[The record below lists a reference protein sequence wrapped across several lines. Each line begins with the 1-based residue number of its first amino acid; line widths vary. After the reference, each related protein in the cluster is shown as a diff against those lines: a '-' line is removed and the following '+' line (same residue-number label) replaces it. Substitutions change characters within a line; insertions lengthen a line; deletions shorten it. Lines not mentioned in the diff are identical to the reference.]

1 MYQVGE
7 LLVYGSHGVCRFL
20 KEDRQVVDRKKV
32 TYLVLEP
39 LGQENARFMVPA
51 HNPVA
56 MSKLRKLPQREELE
70 ALLDPPEIRNEAW
83 VTDENRRKQLYR
95 ELIGSGDRERLLS
108 MMRAVVRHKEAQAA
122 AGRKCHICD
131 DNFLR
136 DAEKLLTVEVSIVMG
151 IDADQAKQYIRSRL
165 KEDA

>member
-20 KEDRQVVDRKKV
+20 KEDRQVVDRKMV

-56 MSKLRKLPQREELE
+56 ISKLRKLPQREELE

-108 MMRAVVRHKEAQAA
+108 MMRAIVRHKEAQAA

-136 DAEKLLTVEVSIVMG
+136 DAEKLMIGQIAVVMEM
-151 IDADQAKQYIRSRL
+151 DQEEAKTFLRKKL
-165 KEDA
+165 H

>member
-7 LLVYGSHGVCRFL
+7 LLVYGSYGVCRFL

-51 HNPVA
+51 HNTVA

-136 DAEKLLTVEVSIVMG
+136 DAEKLMIGQIAVVMEM
-151 IDADQAKQYIRSRL
+151 DQEEAKTFLRKKL
-165 KEDA
+165 H

>member
-20 KEDRQVVDRKKV
+20 KEDRQVVDRKMV

-108 MMRAVVRHKEAQAA
+108 MMRAIVRHKEAQAA

-136 DAEKLLTVEVSIVMG
+136 DAEKLMIGQIAVVMEM
-151 IDADQAKQYIRSRL
+151 DQEEAKTFLRKKL
-165 KEDA
+165 H

>member
-20 KEDRQVVDRKKV
+20 KEDRQVVDRKMV

-56 MSKLRKLPQREELE
+56 LSKLRKLPQREELE
-70 ALLDPPEIRNEAW
+70 ALLDPPEIQNEAW

-136 DAEKLLTVEVSIVMG
+136 DAEKLMIGQIAVVMEM
-151 IDADQAKQYIRSRL
+151 DQEEAKVFLRKKL
-165 KEDA
+165 H

>member
-20 KEDRQVVDRKKV
+20 KEDRQVVDRKMV

-108 MMRAVVRHKEAQAA
+108 MMRAIVRHKEAQAA

-136 DAEKLLTVEVSIVMG
+136 DAEKLMIGQIAVVMEM
-151 IDADQAKQYIRSRL
+151 DQEEAKVFLRKKL
-165 KEDA
+165 H